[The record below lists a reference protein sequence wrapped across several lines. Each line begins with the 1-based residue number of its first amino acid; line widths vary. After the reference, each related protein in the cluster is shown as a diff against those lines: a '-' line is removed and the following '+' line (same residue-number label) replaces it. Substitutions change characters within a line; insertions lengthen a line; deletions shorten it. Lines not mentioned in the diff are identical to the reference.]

1 MKFGC
6 LIDYDL
12 KNCSSSC
19 YGLTCET
26 CFHKDD
32 EKFEITSNAC
42 AYKISR
48 HDVYEITKDL
58 FDYTE
63 ITKEN
68 VMNNLLQFKGVY
80 ATPLNK
86 EGKLIITKNINNSKH
101 ILRLLIPFKDAE
113 RDTYF
118 VIVSSDNG
126 YRDINDFYDYQELM
140 YYLNKYRMN
149 LG

>member
-6 LIDYDL
+6 PIDYDL
-12 KNCSSSC
+12 KNCSSSD
-19 YGLTCET
+19 YGLTCDT

-32 EKFEITSNAC
+32 ETFEVI
-42 AYKISR
+42 AYKILK
-48 HDVYEITKDL
+48 HDIYEITKDL

-63 ITKEN
+63 ITKEQVIN
-68 VMNNLLQFKGVY
+68 SLLQFKCVY
-80 ATPLNK
+80 AIPMNK
-86 EGKLIITKNINNSKH
+86 EGKLIITKDINNSKH
-101 ILRLLIPFKDAE
+101 ILRLLIPFKDTG
-113 RDTYF
+113 RDSYF
-118 VIVSSDNG
+118 VLVSSDSG